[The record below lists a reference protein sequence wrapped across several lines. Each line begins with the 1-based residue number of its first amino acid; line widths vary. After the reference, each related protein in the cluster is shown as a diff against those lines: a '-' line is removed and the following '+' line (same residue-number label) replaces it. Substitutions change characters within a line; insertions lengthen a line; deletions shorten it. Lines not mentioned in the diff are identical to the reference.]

1 MIKVFTS
8 DVKRMNSMNR
18 FVARVSTLYD
28 KTLLLKKEA
37 MRSENNLR
45 DLIREARSTY
55 NRVGKSLF

>member
-1 MIKVFTS
+1 M
-8 DVKRMNSMNR
+8 KRMNSMNR